1 MGRDKAAEGLKK
13 MDNIFRI
20 TSDGNFIFDKELFG
34 FYLKRGIAPVVN
46 IVDLMNIRGYLDDE
60 INRVFLEH
68 IENIVKE

>member
-1 MGRDKAAEGLKK
+1 
-13 MDNIFRI
+13 MDNVFRI

-68 IENIVKE
+68 IENIIKE

>member
-1 MGRDKAAEGLKK
+1 MGCDKTAEGLK

>member
-1 MGRDKAAEGLKK
+1 
-13 MDNIFRI
+13 MDNVFRI

-68 IENIVKE
+68 IKNIVKE

>member
-1 MGRDKAAEGLKK
+1 MGCDKAAEGLKK
-13 MDNIFRI
+13 MDNVFRI

>member
-1 MGRDKAAEGLKK
+1 MGCDKTAEGLK
-13 MDNIFRI
+13 MDNIFKV

>member
-1 MGRDKAAEGLKK
+1 

-46 IVDLMNIRGYLDDE
+46 IIDLMNIRGYLDDE

>member
-1 MGRDKAAEGLKK
+1 

-20 TSDGNFIFDKELFG
+20 TSDGNFVFDKELFG

>member
-1 MGRDKAAEGLKK
+1 MGCDKAAEGLK
-13 MDNIFRI
+13 MDNVFRI

>member
-1 MGRDKAAEGLKK
+1 
-13 MDNIFRI
+13 MDNVFRI

>member
-1 MGRDKAAEGLKK
+1 

>member
-1 MGRDKAAEGLKK
+1 

-68 IENIVKE
+68 IENIVKG

>member
-1 MGRDKAAEGLKK
+1 
-13 MDNIFRI
+13 MDNVFKI
-20 TSDGNFIFDKELFG
+20 TSNGDFIFDKELFG

-46 IVDLMNIRGYLDDE
+46 IVDLMNIRGHLDDE